1 MENTNV
7 LDNLKNRRAVS
18 YICLFA
24 FLFLGFILLR
34 GSTWQGSTQLHT
46 LMELIATS
54 LALFVGVVALVRYY
68 TKKNNPI
75 LFIGVAFLGTAL
87 LDGYHTIVTSTFF
100 DQFWPSPPPS
110 LIPWSWNA
118 SRFFLS
124 ILMFLSWWV
133 WRREEKLGEQG
144 KIGEKNVYLATG
156 LLTLGSFLFFAFYPL
171 PRAYYPEFL
180 FGRPEEF
187 VSAFFFLLALI
198 GYLKKGLWRNSNF
211 EHWVVLSLIVGF
223 MGQAMFMSSSFHL
236 FDMMFDM
243 AHLLKKVSYTCV
255 LVGLLISMY
264 FLFRRAE
271 EVKQDK
277 TQENKALQ
285 KEIVERKH
293 MEVTLRRRESIL
305 EAVSTA
311 AQKFMESSSWEE
323 HVQDVLRGLG
333 IAIEVSRVNVNR
345 NHHGEK
351 GEILSSRKYEWARS
365 GVTSQINNVDFQE
378 LDLKAAGFG
387 RWVDMLGSGES
398 IHGFV
403 KEFPASERE
412 SLAVQGI
419 MSMVVVPI
427 FVEEQWWG
435 YISFEECLNER
446 PWLTLELDALKVAA
460 GTLGSAIQRERA
472 EKRIEGLN
480 SLKEELLSPCG
491 LDKRLKLITDGV
503 VEIFDADFARI
514 WIIQPGDRCD
524 IGCKHASVREEPHIC
539 RYKERC
545 LHLMA
550 SSGRYS
556 HIDGEVHRRVPFG
569 CYKIGR
575 VAAGDETK
583 FVTNDV
589 THDPRVHDHD
599 WAKQLGLVSFAG
611 YRLQSPSGESIGVLA
626 LFSKTVISSEK
637 DILLGDVANTISQ
650 IIQMTKTEDG
660 LREMASFA
668 KFNPAPVF
676 RFNRA
681 GEIVQV
687 NPATYKIYDK
697 ERIESQKIKEILPPL
712 SNIDVSEYI
721 QEGRLDVLEV
731 TINGKEFQFVVIGI
745 PDLEVGNVYGSDI
758 TDRKFAEKIQSVLF
772 RISEATSAASNLKNL
787 FGIIH
792 QQLSRLINTS
802 NFYIALYDPG
812 NDLYSFPYIVDEF
825 DQETVFTPQQ
835 LRKSLT
841 DYVRK
846 TGEPLMIDEQ
856 GHKRLIQKG
865 EVIMVGSPAAHW
877 LGAPLKT
884 SSGAIGVVAV
894 QSYSD
899 PSIYSEKDLELLTF
913 VSDHI
918 ATAIERKRSEEDL
931 RLFNFTIEHSSES
944 MFWIGPDA
952 RFQQVNDFACDIL
965 GYSRE
970 ELLSMKVFDIDPTL
984 PEMGWPAHWEE
995 LREKGSLTFETIH
1008 RTKIGREFPVEV
1020 SANYLEYD
1028 GHEYHFTFA
1037 RDITERKRIDLMKD
1051 EFISTVSH
1059 EIRTPL
1065 TSIHGS
1071 LDLLNKGMAGDLPEK
1086 SKNLVE
1092 IARRNSIRLR
1102 ELIEDMLD
1110 IQKIESGKLEF
1121 DLKPLKVPQLVRF
1134 SLENNKSFGEQFN
1147 VEFVLDDAIPDVKVK
1162 GDKNRL
1168 AQVMDNL
1175 LSNAAK
1181 FSSPNSSIEVSVSRH
1196 NGSVRVAVRD
1206 HGSGIPEEFRDKI
1219 FGKFTQADSSSTRVR
1234 GGTGLGLN
1242 IAKSIVEKHGGKI
1255 GFETKIDEG
1264 TTFYFELPEL
1274 RGSEG
1279 P

>member
-1 MENTNV
+1 
-7 LDNLKNRRAVS
+7 
-18 YICLFA
+18 
-24 FLFLGFILLR
+24 
-34 GSTWQGSTQLHT
+34 
-46 LMELIATS
+46 
-54 LALFVGVVALVRYY
+54 
-68 TKKNNPI
+68 
-75 LFIGVAFLGTAL
+75 
-87 LDGYHTIVTSTFF
+87 
-100 DQFWPSPPPS
+100 
-110 LIPWSWNA
+110 
-118 SRFFLS
+118 
-124 ILMFLSWWV
+124 
-133 WRREEKLGEQG
+133 
-144 KIGEKNVYLATG
+144 
-156 LLTLGSFLFFAFYPL
+156 
-171 PRAYYPEFL
+171 
-180 FGRPEEF
+180 
-187 VSAFFFLLALI
+187 
-198 GYLKKGLWRNSNF
+198 
-211 EHWVVLSLIVGF
+211 
-223 MGQAMFMSSSFHL
+223 
-236 FDMMFDM
+236 
-243 AHLLKKVSYTCV
+243 
-255 LVGLLISMY
+255 
-264 FLFRRAE
+264 
-271 EVKQDK
+271 
-277 TQENKALQ
+277 
-285 KEIVERKH
+285 
-293 MEVTLRRRESIL
+293 
-305 EAVSTA
+305 
-311 AQKFMESSSWEE
+311 
-323 HVQDVLRGLG
+323 
-333 IAIEVSRVNVNR
+333 
-345 NHHGEK
+345 
-351 GEILSSRKYEWARS
+351 
-365 GVTSQINNVDFQE
+365 
-378 LDLKAAGFG
+378 
-387 RWVDMLGSGES
+387 
-398 IHGFV
+398 
-403 KEFPASERE
+403 
-412 SLAVQGI
+412 
-419 MSMVVVPI
+419 
-427 FVEEQWWG
+427 
-435 YISFEECLNER
+435 
-446 PWLTLELDALKVAA
+446 
-460 GTLGSAIQRERA
+460 
-472 EKRIEGLN
+472 
-480 SLKEELLSPCG
+480 
-491 LDKRLKLITDGV
+491 
-503 VEIFDADFARI
+503 
-514 WIIQPGDRCD
+514 
-524 IGCKHASVREEPHIC
+524 
-539 RYKERC
+539 
-545 LHLMA
+545 
-550 SSGRYS
+550 
-556 HIDGEVHRRVPFG
+556 
-569 CYKIGR
+569 
-575 VAAGDETK
+575 
-583 FVTNDV
+583 
-589 THDPRVHDHD
+589 
-599 WAKQLGLVSFAG
+599 LVSFAG